1 MCFSFRR
8 IWPDVKSL
16 FVLSVLILH
25 CCQFWQNQIIPD
37 DVMIDFWPRFRFSW
51 LVSKHS
57 WCNGQYFVLYI
68 FLRFAHFRILYF
80 AFVCILYFSLF
91 PPDWWANRC
100 DKQTGGSS
108 CWCGQTD
115 SQSEAEKAA
124 DCLTNITNVLF
135 LTNITNVPF
144 LTNITN
150 VPFITK
156 ITNVPFSFPFMP
168 KLCPHL
174 IFWSIAV

>member
-1 MCFSFRR
+1 MDICVLFIQTNLTWCKIVVCFICSNIALLSILAKPNHSRRCHDWFLVELPIFVIGQQTQLMQRPVFCTLHFRAFCSF
-8 IWPDVKSL
+8 S
-16 FVLSVLILH
+16 
-25 CCQFWQNQIIPD
+25 
-37 DVMIDFWPRFRFSW
+37 
-51 LVSKHS
+51 
-57 WCNGQYFVLYI
+57 YFVFCI
-68 FLRFAHFRILYF
+68 CLYF
-80 AFVCILYFSLF
+80 VFFSL

-144 LTNITN
+144 LTNTTN
-150 VPFITK
+150 VRF
-156 ITNVPFSFPFMP
+156 
-168 KLCPHL
+168 
-174 IFWSIAV
+174 